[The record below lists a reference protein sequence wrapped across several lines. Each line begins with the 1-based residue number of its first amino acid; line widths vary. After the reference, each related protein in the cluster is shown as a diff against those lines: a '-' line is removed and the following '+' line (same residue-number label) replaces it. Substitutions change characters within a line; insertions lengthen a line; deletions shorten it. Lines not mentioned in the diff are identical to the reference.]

1 MAEIS
6 YDHAAVP
13 VREALTAAHA
23 RAWRRLAAPGTWL
36 TGAERVAVM
45 AEVRQAPHCALCRER
60 KAALSPYAVDGAHDH
75 LGALPDVQVEVIHR
89 VLSDPARL
97 TPGWFAGVIG
107 DGFAV
112 ERYVET
118 IGVLAQTVAVDTFA
132 RGVGIAPLPLP
143 VPVDGEPSGYRP
155 NGLRQEAAWVPWLT
169 PETVEESER
178 GLIPQDRP
186 PANIRRAMSLVP
198 AEALGFFDIVEAQYL
213 AGREMTRF
221 DQQFRAITHAQI
233 ELVAGRVSALNG
245 CVY

>member
-107 DGFAV
+107 DGFA
-112 ERYVET
+112 
-118 IGVLAQTVAVDTFA
+118 D
-132 RGVGIAPLPLP
+132 
-143 VPVDGEPSGYRP
+143 
-155 NGLRQEAAWVPWLT
+155 WVKL
-169 PETVEESER
+169 
-178 GLIPQDRP
+178 
-186 PANIRRAMSLVP
+186 
-198 AEALGFFDIVEAQYL
+198 
-213 AGREMTRF
+213 
-221 DQQFRAITHAQI
+221 QI
-233 ELVAGRVSALNG
+233 EVRNQQCIEQSNLMIAMDPEVAAVFKASTKLSCKCSFRHLF
-245 CVY
+245 